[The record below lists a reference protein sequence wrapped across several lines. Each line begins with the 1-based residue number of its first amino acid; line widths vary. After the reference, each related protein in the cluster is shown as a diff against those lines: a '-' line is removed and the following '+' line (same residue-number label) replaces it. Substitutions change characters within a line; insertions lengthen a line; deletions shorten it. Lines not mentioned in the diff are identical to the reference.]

1 MKQAA
6 LFAKEHEGKSSVVSG
21 SQPQQNVVIR
31 RIPDLDL
38 YRDQKSRRSV
48 TFPPSF
54 GDYMAVRKRS
64 EQYNQ
69 NKFWQ
74 SHLDPYWWKREKER
88 AATVTAIFS
97 THHTPHNTQHT
108 TNTAHAANTH
118 TTTDSLAN
126 VERPILATILY
137 SSCSSNARSYLAP
150 TQDTITHRKKGV
162 AGHTSV
168 YGLERHTTTTM
179 ASLFFTFDTSF
190 HPVPLL
196 ATSGRSWKTTST
208 RKWYPYTYK

>member
-1 MKQAA
+1 VVGSSVIVGPGDAFTPDFAFKMKQAA

-74 SHLDPYWWKREKER
+74 SHLDPY
-88 AATVTAIFS
+88 
-97 THHTPHNTQHT
+97 
-108 TNTAHAANTH
+108 
-118 TTTDSLAN
+118 
-126 VERPILATILY
+126 
-137 SSCSSNARSYLAP
+137 
-150 TQDTITHRKKGV
+150 
-162 AGHTSV
+162 
-168 YGLERHTTTTM
+168 
-179 ASLFFTFDTSF
+179 
-190 HPVPLL
+190 
-196 ATSGRSWKTTST
+196 
-208 RKWYPYTYK
+208 

>member
-1 MKQAA
+1 MSWFVEFQIWICIGTKRVVDRSHFHPR
-6 LFAKEHEGKSSVVSG
+6 LGITWPFASVLSST
-21 SQPQQNVVIR
+21 I
-31 RIPDLDL
+31 
-38 YRDQKSRRSV
+38 K
-48 TFPPSF
+48 TSF
-54 GDYMAVRKRS
+54 GRVIWIRIDGNERRK
-64 EQYNQ
+64 ELLQLPP
-69 NKFWQ
+69 FLA
-74 SHLDPYWWKREKER
+74 H
-88 AATVTAIFS
+88 T